1 MSSPAQA
8 IANRQNAQH
17 STGPRTAT
25 GKKHASLNAFR
36 HGLTSQ
42 LIVLPTEDRAYY
54 ASFCKEMLA
63 DLNPEGAIER
73 VLAQAICDNAWRLE
87 RARNMEANILALVT
101 FEELP
106 ARIAIIEDAAERQAL
121 SEAYAVTRYDGPL
134 RNLQLHEARLQ
145 RNQAKSLV
153 EFQALQD
160 RRKAATQERLQEAA
174 DFKLHHRCNNIPF
187 DPQALGFV
195 FTETEIDRELKRN
208 FIRRNPSRRLP
219 PVLIATPTAPA
230 GHPATQHAASHA

>member
-42 LIVLPTEDRAYY
+42 IIVLPIEDRAYY
-54 ASFCKEMLA
+54 ASFCKELFA
-63 DLNPEGAIER
+63 DLKPEGAVER
-73 VLAQAICDNAWRLE
+73 LLAQAICDNAWRLE
-87 RARNMEANILALVT
+87 RARNMEANILALVN

-121 SEAYAVTRYDGPL
+121 GEAYAITHYDRPL

-160 RRKAATQERLQEAA
+160 RRKAATHDRLQEAA
-174 DFKLHHRCNNIPF
+174 DFKLHHRCNNMPF

-195 FTETEIDRELKRN
+195 FTDAEIDTELKRN
-208 FIRRNPSRRLP
+208 FIRRNPSRRIP
-219 PVLIATPTAPA
+219 PVLATAPTAPA
-230 GHPATQHAASHA
+230 DHKKTQHAASPA